1 MKIPYLKKKPELKS
15 YHNVTWEDNYS
26 WIHQKNILEV
36 LRDKTKL
43 DPEVKNY
50 LDEENSYANYH
61 LKDTENLQKKLFD
74 EIKGRIKLDD
84 ESLPYKDH
92 TYEYWSKTTA
102 VGNYSIKL
110 RKKIDTDLVEEIWNG
125 DEEKKKLETEYFG
138 VGDLEVSN
146 NDKYLGYSLDIKGS
160 EYYTIFIRD
169 IKTNEIITKE
179 ISETSGGITFSLD
192 DKYVF
197 YSKLDQNHRARKI
210 YRHEIGN
217 FNGQDELIFEEK
229 SEAFTVSIGLSSDEK
244 YYFINTSDHNTSEQ
258 YYFGVDEI
266 NIKPKLIIKREKG
279 IIYSVSSWDSK
290 FFNHTNK
297 DAEDFKID
305 VSDSLEKQNWKTFIP
320 PRDEVLIGGC
330 TFLKNWIIRSETS
343 NALDKLFVKN
353 ISSGV
358 EEELIFSNETVYVPG
373 ISLIQ
378 KDRDTDNVY
387 LGYSSPKT
395 PSRVYSYN
403 LSTKTKKLVKEQEIP
418 SGHNPEDYIVE
429 RVDYKSH
436 DGRLVPLTITRH
448 KKTKIDGS
456 ANLLLYGY
464 GSYGS
469 SMSPNFSSTRLS
481 LINRDIIWATAH
493 IRGGMEKGM
502 KWWKEGK
509 LINKKNTFED
519 YIHAAKYLIDN
530 NYSSKGKIIGMGGS
544 AGGLL
549 MGAVVNQAPELFLG
563 IIMAVPFVDSLTTNL
578 DHSLPLTVGEFDE
591 FGNAKDIK
599 EHFDYIF
606 SYAPYNNIKK
616 MDYPHILITTSLSA
630 NTLAVTPEPHEN
642 TIFLLWSKLNGL
654 NFSTILSLA
663 INVRSSVFINS
674 EKGKQ
679 NEFLIDPLLKPFLGS
694 ATFPSNLSILL
705 ASITLNSFSEIFL
718 SISCLSFTSFL
729 FSLAL

>member
-50 LDEENSYANYH
+50 LDKENSYADYH
-61 LKDTENLQKKLFD
+61 LKDTKNLQKKLFD
-74 EIKGRIKLDD
+74 EIKARIKLDD

-102 VGNYSIKL
+102 IGNYSIKL

-146 NDKYLGYSLDIKGS
+146 NDKYLGYSLDTKGS

-169 IKTNEIITKE
+169 IKTNKIITKE
-179 ISETSGGITFSLD
+179 ITETSGGITFSLD

-217 FNGQDELIFEEK
+217 FNSQDELIFEEK

-266 NIKPKLIIKREKG
+266 NTKPKLIMKREKG
-279 IIYSVSSWDSK
+279 IIYSVSSWDNK
-290 FFNHTNK
+290 FYNHTNK

-305 VSDSLEKQNWKTFIP
+305 VSDSLEKQNWETFIP

-358 EEELIFSNETVYVPG
+358 EEELIFSNENVYVPG
-373 ISLIQ
+373 ISLTQ
-378 KDRDTDNVY
+378 RNRDTDNVY

-403 LSTKTKKLVKEQEIP
+403 LSTKAKKLVKEQEIP

-509 LINKKNTFED
+509 LTNKKNTFED

-616 MDYPHILITTSLSA
+616 MDYPHILITTSLSD
-630 NTLAVTPEPHEN
+630 NRVLFDEPAKFTAKLREYKTDN
-642 TIFLLWSKLNGL
+642 NLL
-654 NFSTILSLA
+654 
-663 INVRSSVFINS
+663 
-674 EKGKQ
+674 
-679 NEFLIDPLLKPFLGS
+679 LLKTEMNAGHGGKS
-694 ATFPSNLSILL
+694 GRDGAIE
-705 ASITLNSFSEIFL
+705 EIAIDYAF
-718 SISCLSFTSFL
+718 
-729 FSLAL
+729 ALKVAEKI